1 MDPASSGTASFY
13 DQLAP
18 FYHLLYA
25 DWENSIAK
33 QGAAL
38 DQLLREHGVAIGDPM
53 LDAACGIG
61 TQTIGLLQ
69 RGHSLHASDL
79 SAGAVDRLRRELSSR
94 GLDAPVRVDDLR
106 TLKTTPDSSMAAV
119 LACDNSI
126 PHLVSDAEILQAFA
140 SCYRCLRPG
149 GVAVFSVRDYAAI
162 PRISPDVRPY
172 GFRREAGS
180 GFLAVQVW
188 EWDGDQYDLNLYL
201 TSESSDGRCTTQV
214 LRSRYYAVSIDHLFE
229 LLKQAGFVNVQRVD
243 DALFQPV
250 LVAQRPASR

>member
-1 MDPASSGTASFY
+1 
-13 DQLAP
+13 
-18 FYHLLYA
+18 
-25 DWENSIAK
+25 
-33 QGAAL
+33 
-38 DQLLREHGVAIGDPM
+38 
-53 LDAACGIG
+53 
-61 TQTIGLLQ
+61 
-69 RGHSLHASDL
+69 
-79 SAGAVDRLRRELSSR
+79 
-94 GLDAPVRVDDLR
+94 
-106 TLKTTPDSSMAAV
+106 
-119 LACDNSI
+119 
-126 PHLVSDAEILQAFA
+126 
-140 SCYRCLRPG
+140 
-149 GVAVFSVRDYAAI
+149 
-162 PRISPDVRPY
+162 VRPY